1 MRSYG
6 EFSVPVSSHHGF
18 APSNDGLMATAAL
31 LCLGAPLQT
40 LTADWTTVYQRVHGG
55 GWKLL
60 LSPSHGDGGTL
71 EARG

>member
-1 MRSYG
+1 
-6 EFSVPVSSHHGF
+6 
-18 APSNDGLMATAAL
+18 MATAAL